1 MVSVRPGP
9 AGDED
14 REWRGA
20 AERLLVASETA
31 FGSKGGVEVDRTEDV
46 RALAELYAGYSKPD
60 NVAEWRGRSY
70 RSLLPLHP

>member
-1 MVSVRPGP
+1 
-9 AGDED
+9 
-14 REWRGA
+14 
-20 AERLLVASETA
+20 LLVASETA